1 MLFEI
6 FEGGDLHDE
15 TPHIRRSHTPSVW
28 NELIFR
34 Y

>member
-15 TPHIRRSHTPSVW
+15 ALHIRRSHTPSVW
-28 NELIFR
+28 NEFIFR